1 MNIDILLA
9 TFNPDLSFLRKQL
22 ASICNQE
29 YDHSLCTPNILIYD
43 DASQN
48 QKEVIELIDVYKNSD
63 WNIHVASENV
73 GFVNAYNHHIQL
85 STSDLIFICDQD
97 DIWDS
102 SKLQN
107 FISEYIKTE
116 QLTYPIVMYSDINC
130 INHKGEIIC
139 NSHLQQIG
147 YDSSKTNC
155 QFFLKNY
162 VPGCSIA
169 FNKSAKE
176 LYLRTENYIDLHDY
190 LLILIAIIYGSLIE
204 INQVTMSYRFH
215 SNNTLG
221 RISRKKIY
229 IIKDIYY
236 SFRYFFYRKRYHQQH
251 ARKVKQQLF
260 YLYDIANNN
269 LKKNFVNEYIIL
281 KNIEKKP
288 YSENYSQFISGADI
302 GEKIIEKMLFTKIIH
317 RP

>member
-22 ASICNQE
+22 ASICNQG
-29 YDHSLCTPNILIYD
+29 YDHSLCTPNLYIYD

-48 QKEVIELIDVYKNSD
+48 QKEVIELIDQYKNSD
-63 WNIHVASENV
+63 WNIHVTSKNI
-73 GFVNAYNHHIQL
+73 GFANAYNYLIQL

-97 DIWDS
+97 DIWDK
-102 SKLQN
+102 SKIHTFL
-107 FISEYIKTE
+107 IEYLKLKSTNIPT
-116 QLTYPIVMYSDINC
+116 VFFSDTRC
-130 INHKGEIIC
+130 INENDKIIY
-139 NSHLQQIG
+139 NSHLNHMG
-147 YDSSKTNC
+147 YNSSKTQC

-176 LYLRTENYIDLHDY
+176 LYLRSENYLGLHDY

-204 INQVTMSYRFH
+204 ITQVTMSYRFH
-215 SNNTLG
+215 SNNTIG

-229 IIKDIYY
+229 VIKDIYY

-251 ARKVKQQLF
+251 ALKVKQQLT
-260 YLYDIANNN
+260 YLYDIDNSDPH
-269 LKKNFVNEYIIL
+269 KNFVAEYRIL
-281 KNIEKKP
+281 KNIEENP
-288 YSENYSQFISGADI
+288 YSENYSQFISGADL
-302 GEKIIEKMLFTKIIH
+302 GEKIIEKMLFTKLT
-317 RP
+317 